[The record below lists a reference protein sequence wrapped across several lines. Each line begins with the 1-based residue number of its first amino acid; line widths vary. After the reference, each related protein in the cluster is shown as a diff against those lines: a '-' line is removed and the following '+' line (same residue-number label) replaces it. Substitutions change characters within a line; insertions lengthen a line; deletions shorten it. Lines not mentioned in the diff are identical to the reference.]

1 MMNIYR
7 RELKANLKS
16 FLIWSATIV
25 FLIFAGM
32 MKYDAFA
39 KTGESIN
46 QLFSAMPAGIM
57 KVMGTEPDMDLNSI
71 GVFYSIF
78 FLYFLL
84 LTSVHSCL
92 LGAGIIAKEERD
104 RTADFLLVKPIRR
117 SQAVTAKVLAALTY
131 VVLYNLVTSLT
142 SIAAV
147 EPMSAGGSPLTGPIL
162 WVSLALLV
170 IQLLFLSIGL
180 FLGAWAKNAARA
192 SGIATAVILGTFV
205 LKTVID
211 LSDGIEWMSFMTP
224 FRYFDSMKVMYEHEL
239 RLPYLLLSGSL
250 TGALVFGTY
259 YFFHKRDIM
268 S

>member
-1 MMNIYR
+1 MNIYR

-16 FLIWSATIV
+16 FLVWSATMV

-32 MKYDAFA
+32 MKYSAFA

-46 QLFSAMPAGIM
+46 QLFSALPAGLM
-57 KVMGTEPDMDLNSI
+57 KVMGIEPGMDLNSI

-78 FLYFLL
+78 YLYFLL

-117 SQAVTAKVLAALTY
+117 RQAVTAKILAALSF
-131 VVLYNLVTSLT
+131 VILYNLVTSLT
-142 SIAAV
+142 SMAATG
-147 EPMSAGGSPLTGPIL
+147 PMNSSGESLNVPIL
-162 WVSLALLV
+162 WVSLALLI
-170 IQLLFLSIGL
+170 IQVLFLSIGL

-192 SGIATAVILGTFV
+192 SGIATAVILGTFI

-211 LSDGIEWMSFMTP
+211 LSGGLEWLNFLTP
-224 FRYFDSMKVMYEHEL
+224 FRYFDALKVMYGHEL
-239 RLPYLLLSGSL
+239 RLLYLLLSFGLVAVL
-250 TGALVFGTY
+250 TAGTY
-259 YFFHKRDIM
+259 FFFHKRDILG
-268 S
+268 